1 MNAAVLSMMGRRCR
15 RARVAIPRATRM
27 SRCGGGVG
35 ECALFTAL
43 SPVDLGNAC
52 DPLASIRVFQID
64 DVVVRPVEVVGD
76 EGYLLG
82 QLTEGVAQDSPER
95 AGSRRN

>member
-1 MNAAVLSMMGRRCR
+1 M
-15 RARVAIPRATRM
+15 
-27 SRCGGGVG
+27 
-35 ECALFTAL
+35 
-43 SPVDLGNAC
+43 
-52 DPLASIRVFQID
+52 FQID

-82 QLTEGVAQDSPER
+82 QLTKGVAQDSPER